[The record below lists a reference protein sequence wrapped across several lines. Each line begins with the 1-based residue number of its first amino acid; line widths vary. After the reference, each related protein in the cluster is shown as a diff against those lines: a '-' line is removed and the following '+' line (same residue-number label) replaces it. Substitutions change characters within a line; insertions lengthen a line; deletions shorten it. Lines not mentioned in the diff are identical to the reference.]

1 MECGSGVG
9 NNGWKG
15 CSGVGNKRPRVVVV
29 VVAKDGMEGRGGGG
43 K

>member
-1 MECGSGVG
+1 MECGSGVD
-9 NNGWKG
+9 NNGQ
-15 CSGVGNKRPRVVVV
+15 RVVLV